1 VRSTGQYNGINEHT
15 CEPRAR
21 VDASDVC
28 DARRRAGGLTRACI
42 REGMLN
48 RCAAA
53 PARAYDLPAP
63 SHVRACAHTWL
74 CCRPAERFTTTIRH
88 QRAEHSHPHPWIL
101 VFSFVAILLPSG
113 RGRALARETN
123 RECVEERC
131 ASAAAIPKIAATD
144 LSERLEVLLT
154 PDRALLDFALFCLI
168 IRFRTRVSTGD

>member
-1 VRSTGQYNGINEHT
+1 VRHVDAPVGSHARAFVKECSTGV
-15 CEPRAR
+15 PRPL
-21 VDASDVC
+21 
-28 DARRRAGGLTRACI
+28 RALTTF
-42 REGMLN
+42 LQ
-48 RCAAA
+48 
-53 PARAYDLPAP
+53 P

-101 VFSFVAILLPSG
+101 VVSFVAILLPSG
-113 RGRALARETN
+113 RERALARETN

-131 ASAAAIPKIAATD
+131 ASAAAIPKIAATG
-144 LSERLEVLLT
+144 LPERFEVLLT